1 MLAERLDEHDSGQSP
16 ELVGGFVVGP
26 SVADMRSELGL
37 VEPLMDLGLDRD
49 RGRDRSAF
57 ALVLVVDLGAA
68 VDLDPEADLVDS
80 DSRE

>member
-1 MLAERLDEHDSGQSP
+1 M
-16 ELVGGFVVGP
+16 LVGGFAVGP
-26 SVADMRSELGL
+26 SVADRRSELGL
-37 VEPLMDLGLDRD
+37 VEPVKALGRDRD
-49 RGRDRSAF
+49 RLAF

>member
-1 MLAERLDEHDSGQSP
+1 V
-16 ELVGGFVVGP
+16 LVGGFAVGP
-26 SVADMRSELGL
+26 SVADRRSELGL
-37 VEPLMDLGLDRD
+37 VEPVKALGRDRD
-49 RGRDRSAF
+49 RLAF